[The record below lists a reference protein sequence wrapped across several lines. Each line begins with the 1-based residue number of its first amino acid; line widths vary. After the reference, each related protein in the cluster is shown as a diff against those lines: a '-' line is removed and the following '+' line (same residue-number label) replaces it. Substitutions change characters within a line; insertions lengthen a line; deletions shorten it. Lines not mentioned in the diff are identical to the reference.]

1 MEKHAPYRMIYDGD
15 SFIDGEDCESLEDAI
30 GRAQDVLVMWMQ
42 EECYEKKWQ
51 WDEENCR
58 YHPTEEQIEDWDY
71 MIYNMGC
78 YVVEYTGDEEYDGY
92 TSIDDAVWPRSQDD
106 LDEIGWM
113 LWEDRVKKIEE
124 QRSGSND

>member
-1 MEKHAPYRMIYDGD
+1 MKHAPYRMIYDGD
-15 SFIDGEDCESLEDAI
+15 SFIDGADCDSLEEAI
-30 GRAQDVLVMWMQ
+30 GRAQDVLAMWMQ

-58 YHPTEEQIEDWDY
+58 YHPTEKQIEDWDY

-92 TSIDDAVWPRSQDD
+92 TSIDDAVWPRSQED

-113 LWEDRVKKIEE
+113 LWEDRVKKIE
-124 QRSGSND
+124 GSRGGQHD